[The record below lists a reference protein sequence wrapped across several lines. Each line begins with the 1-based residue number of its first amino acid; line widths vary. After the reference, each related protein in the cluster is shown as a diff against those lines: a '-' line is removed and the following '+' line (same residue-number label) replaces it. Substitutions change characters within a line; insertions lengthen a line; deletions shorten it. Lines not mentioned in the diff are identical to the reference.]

1 MVGLIGAMPEEV
13 SSLVANLT
21 DAVSEKVAGVTY
33 TRGFLAG
40 KEVVVARAG
49 VGKVNAALCA
59 CTMALLYHPTL
70 LLNTGVAGALGEGVQ
85 QGDVVIATSLVQHD
99 MDTTPLGDPPGL
111 LTVGGENLVELVPS
125 QKVVETLAL
134 AAEKEG
140 VTPHFGMIASGDR
153 FVANAA
159 QKKEILSRFPALA
172 CEMEGAAVAH
182 AAYAAGIPFA
192 VLRVLSDDAD
202 GAAPACYPVFV
213 KSAAKKSQEI
223 VLSFLALYEE

>member
-1 MVGLIGAMPEEV
+1 MIGLIGAMPEEV
-13 SSLVANLT
+13 SSLVSALT

-40 KEVVVARAG
+40 KEVVIARAG

-70 LLNTGVAGALGEGVQ
+70 LLNTGVAGALGEGVK

-153 FVANAA
+153 FIANAA
-159 QKKEILSRFPALA
+159 QKREILSRFPALA
-172 CEMEGAAVAH
+172 CEMEGAAIAH
-182 AAYAAGIPFA
+182 ACHVNGVPFA
-192 VLRVLSDDAD
+192 VVRAISDKAD
-202 GAAPACYPVFV
+202 GSAEMAYPEFEASSAVRCAAVV
-213 KSAAKKSQEI
+213 
-223 VLSFLALYEE
+223 EELCRAGL